1 MKSLALIV
9 LVLAVFAVLNA
20 KELRSLA
27 DAVGKDITQAHGLV
41 DAVGND
47 ITQARTTADA
57 VGKNVRQAHSAADA
71 VGRDIAQARS
81 AAEAARTYTQSTPAA
96 SAQNAAATRATP
108 KNPQASSRLPS
119 ATMNQASFWQLIGET
134 RAASGNDTGRQSEL
148 LKEQLAKLPGP
159 SILQFD
165 RIRHSFDVRAYSYD
179 IWGAAYVMEDGCSD
193 DCFRDFRGYL
203 ISLGRGP
210 YEAALRNPDS
220 LAGVA
225 QDAETGNWENA
236 DNPAPDAYASATGGD
251 FPLDESDLSG
261 TPRGKPFDENNT
273 AALANQYPRLY
284 ARFR

>member
-1 MKSLALIV
+1 MKSLALIA
-9 LVLAVFAVLNA
+9 LVLTVFVVLNA
-20 KELRSLA
+20 KGLRSLA
-27 DAVGKDITQAHGLV
+27 DAVGKDITQARRLV

-71 VGRDIAQARS
+71 VGKDIAQARS
-81 AAEAARTYTQSTPAA
+81 AAEAARTRQSTPAA
-96 SAQNAAATRATP
+96 GAQNAAATRATP
-108 KNPQASSRLPS
+108 KNPQASSRSTS

-134 RAASGNDTGRQSEL
+134 RAAAGNDTGRQSEL

-165 RIRHSFDVRAYSYD
+165 RIRHSFDLRAYSYD

-210 YEAALRNPDS
+210 YEAALQNPDS
-220 LAGVA
+220 LAAVA
-225 QDAETGNWENA
+225 QDAETGNWEGA
-236 DNPAPDAYASATGGD
+236 DNPSPDAYASATGSD
-251 FPLDESDLSG
+251 FPIDEPDLSG
-261 TPRGKPFDENNT
+261 TPRGKPFDENDT
-273 AALANQYPRLY
+273 AALAARYPRLY

>member
-1 MKSLALIV
+1 MKSLALIA
-9 LVLAVFAVLNA
+9 LVLTVFVVLNA
-20 KELRSLA
+20 KGLRSLA
-27 DAVGKDITQAHGLV
+27 DAVGKDITQARRLV

-71 VGRDIAQARS
+71 VGKDIAQARS
-81 AAEAARTYTQSTPAA
+81 AAEAARTRQSTPAA
-96 SAQNAAATRATP
+96 GAQNAAATRATP
-108 KNPQASSRLPS
+108 KNPQASSRSTS

-165 RIRHSFDVRAYSYD
+165 RIRHSFDLRAYSYD

-220 LAGVA
+220 LAAVA
-225 QDAETGNWENA
+225 QDVETGNWENA

-261 TPRGKPFDENNT
+261 TPRGKPFDENNM
-273 AALANQYPRLY
+273 AALANRYPRLY

>member
-1 MKSLALIV
+1 MKSLALIA
-9 LVLAVFAVLNA
+9 LVLTVFVVLNA
-20 KELRSLA
+20 KGLRSLA
-27 DAVGKDITQAHGLV
+27 DAVGKDITQARRLV

-71 VGRDIAQARS
+71 VGKDIAQARS
-81 AAEAARTYTQSTPAA
+81 AAEAARTRQSTPAA
-96 SAQNAAATRATP
+96 GAQNAAATRATP
-108 KNPQASSRLPS
+108 KNPQASSRSTS

-165 RIRHSFDVRAYSYD
+165 RIRHSFDLRAYSYD

-220 LAGVA
+220 LAAVA

-236 DNPAPDAYASATGGD
+236 DNPAPDAYASAMGGD

-261 TPRGKPFDENNT
+261 TPRGKPFDENNM
-273 AALANQYPRLY
+273 AALANRYPRLY